1 MEPGTA
7 GAAASP
13 SPAAVR
19 AHLIPTPTVEPNT
32 VEPTVSSFTAAARR
46 ARNGAS
52 TPPTIFTPVPPVTN
66 VERLEEEE
74 EEKRERLT
82 GGTMTDLGQE
92 EDPYDYYYDDPDNLE
107 NP

>member
-13 SPAAVR
+13 PPAAVR

-52 TPPTIFTPVPPVTN
+52 TPPTIFTPGKAAPPLSNIQTFSPASQIGIPFP
-66 VERLEEEE
+66 
-74 EEKRERLT
+74 LT
-82 GGTMTDLGQE
+82 TPAISAKLGF
-92 EDPYDYYYDDPDNLE
+92 
-107 NP
+107 